1 MKSLKKIFALLIAM
15 VMVLGMSTMVYAAS
29 DGSIEVTNTHKNQE
43 YELYQLFDATTV
55 AGRTDGGTGISY
67 KLMEGKTDFKVTVGD
82 TVLDGATWF
91 KLDEG
96 GNVVIKDAS
105 AAALITDDNA
115 DFAAWAKA
123 YGTKTG
129 NTITPTADNGEVKWT
144 NLPEGYY
151 FITTTTGSL
160 VTVDSIKPNET
171 VEDKNPGTS
180 VDKSITGVPD
190 GSVLDDKNA
199 ALAQIGKVVSYE
211 SRIPISRGAYN
222 YSFTDTMTAGLTLDA
237 ASVKVYVV
245 ETGAAVAE
253 GASDV
258 NAACGTVTAANQT
271 ADTTPDITITFS
283 DSWLKAN
290 WGKDIV
296 IQYSATVNKDAVVAG
311 DGNPNTAKI
320 SYGNEDN
327 PLTNEETVKVY
338 TAQLSVYKQDGNEEP
353 LAGAGF
359 KLKNS
364 EGKYYK
370 LVDGIVT
377 WVEESEAVEADEEAG
392 TSAQAAVTGDEHFSD
407 AQGNVPA
414 FTGLANGT
422 YTLEESTV
430 PEGYNKAADET
441 ITIAEKDVTATNLS
455 ESVKV
460 TNQSGAELPS
470 TGGIGT
476 TIFYII
482 GAILVIGAG
491 VVLVTRRR
499 MNAN

>member
-1 MKSLKKIFALLIAM
+1 MKKMKKFFALLIAM
-15 VMVLGMSTMVYAAS
+15 VMVLGMSTMVFAAS
-29 DGSIEVTNTHKNQE
+29 DGSIEVTSTHKNQE
-43 YELYQLFDATTV
+43 YELYQLFDATTI

-105 AAALITDDNA
+105 AAASITEDNA

-123 YGTKTG
+123 YGVKTG
-129 NTITPTADNGEVKWT
+129 NTITPTDDGGEVKWSA
-144 NLPEGYY
+144 LPEGYY

-160 VTVDSIKPNET
+160 VTIDSIKPNET
-171 VEDKNPGTS
+171 VRDKNPDTS

-190 GSVLDDKNA
+190 GSVLDTKNE

-222 YSFTDTMTAGLTLDA
+222 YSFTDTMSAGLTLDPT
-237 ASVKVYVV
+237 SVKVYVV
-245 ETGAAVAE
+245 ETGAAVAP
-253 GASDV
+253 GATDV
-258 NAACGTVTAANQT
+258 NSACGTVNAANQT
-271 ADTTPDITITFS
+271 DETKADITITFS
-283 DSWLKAN
+283 DSWLKTN
-290 WGKDIV
+290 WEKDIV
-296 IQYSATVNKDAVVAG
+296 IQYSATVNKDAVVA
-311 DGNPNTAKI
+311 DAGNPNTAKI

-338 TAQLSVYKQDGNEEP
+338 TAKISVVKQDGDNEP

-377 WVEESEAVEADEEAG
+377 WVTESEAVEADPDTGIEA
-392 TSAQAAVTGDEHFSD
+392 QDAVVGDEHFSD
-407 AQGNVPA
+407 PEGNVPA

-422 YTLEESTV
+422 YTLVESTV
-430 PEGYNKAADET
+430 PAGYNQAADET
-441 ITIAEKDVTATNLS
+441 ITIAEKDVTAGNLS
-455 ESVKV
+455 QSRTVI
-460 TNQSGAELPS
+460 NQSGTELPS

-499 MNAN
+499 MNVQ